1 MLPDSS
7 TPAVRKATARSA
19 VTNGKALPGVD
30 GRSRYARRYY
40 DLCADLAHDL
50 GGGLSTAEMSIVRQ
64 AAALT
69 VKSEELQAAIV
80 KGEPISTDDAV
91 RLANASARLLAALRT
106 KRRQPAGPTLA
117 EYLARKDAPAP

>member
-69 VKSEELQAAIV
+69 VKSEQLQAAIV
-80 KGEPISTDDAV
+80 KGEPINTDDAV
-91 RLANASARLLAALRT
+91 RLANASARLLGALRT